1 MTNQSDRK
9 LQLGDRG
16 LSLPTRSER
25 TQSIRRLATWLDAAF
40 RIPGTRIRF
49 GWDPIIGLLL
59 PVVGDAAT
67 VPLKLAPIGVAWK
80 LGGSRWLIAKM
91 LLNVAIDSTIGAIP
105 LVGDIFDL
113 FFKANL
119 RNARLLATITDDSDF

>member
-1 MTNQSDRK
+1 MTNRNDRK

-16 LSLPTRSER
+16 LLLPIKSDGAGA
-25 TQSIRRLATWLDAAF
+25 IRRLATWLDAAF

-49 GWDPIIGLLL
+49 GWDPIIGFLL

-67 VPLKLAPIGVAWK
+67 VPLKLAPVGVAWK

-91 LLNVAIDSTIGAIP
+91 LFNIAIDSTVGAIP

-119 RNARLLATITDDSDF
+119 RNARLLATLTDDPDF